1 MRNKGRSKRI
11 QEMDEG
17 RGIACALSLAFL
29 FSSSPTLAA
38 GIDKKVSDVCR
49 TNKSAAFRAKYCSA
63 AKDYKKGYV
72 ASLASSAI
80 WGGVTTVCGLSCGKV
95 GVGAMTCKISSMGG
109 TAGEGVLTKK
119 FTDALKGEGM
129 KYAGDLG
136 KQKESSTVATAEGA
150 TPPTDTK
157 LDGDACAAAGTSALK
172 SYEKISNSKQNEK
185 SIGQL
190 RDQTKGMNAQT
201 NTTNTLF
208 TGGNLAA
215 TGSNDDG
222 VATGAVTGIS
232 ELCTEAALKSARGAI
247 ACATSADPTL
257 PGYVKTE
264 EFLKDLQKA
273 TGKSADDYFAGFESP
288 AKSLFE
294 APGISGLSS
303 EQQNGVAES
312 LAVIEKYSDMKVAG
326 KFSGSNPESYGAA
339 SGSAKPSS
347 DEEGGF
353 DVNGAIANA
362 LGLINGEGTTE
373 NAANEGV
380 DSLSLGANR
389 KPATVVSPE
398 DRTISIFDRVEW
410 RYHAVS
416 VRDHLGV
423 EK

>member
-1 MRNKGRSKRI
+1 MNGRRVPI
-11 QEMDEG
+11 
-17 RGIACALSLAFL
+17 ILCALSLNLLLPA
-29 FSSSPTLAA
+29 SPSLAA
-38 GIDKKVSDVCR
+38 GIDKKVSDVCN

-80 WGGVTTVCGLSCGKV
+80 WGGVTTVCGLSCGKA
-95 GVGAMTCKISSMGG
+95 GVGGMTCKISSMGG

-129 KYAGDLG
+129 KYAGDVVTKKDSVTTTTEAVTEG
-136 KQKESSTVATAEGA
+136 GTQTAT
-150 TPPTDTK
+150 TK
-157 LDGDACAAAGTSALK
+157 LNGDACAVAGTSALK

-190 RDQTKGMNAQT
+190 RDQTKGMNAQA
-201 NTTNTLF
+201 NTTSALF
-208 TGGNLAA
+208 TGGDSGATLSNNADVAA
-215 TGSNDDG
+215 
-222 VATGAVTGIS
+222 GAVTGIS
-232 ELCTEAALKSARGAI
+232 ELCTEAALKTARGSI
-247 ACATSADPTL
+247 ACATSADPSL

-264 EFLKDLQKA
+264 DFLKDIQKA
-273 TGKSADDYFAGFESP
+273 TGKTADEYFAGFETP
-288 AKSLFE
+288 AKSLLE
-294 APGISGLSS
+294 APGISSLSS
-303 EQQNGVAES
+303 AQQNGVAES
-312 LAVIEKYSDMKVAG
+312 LGMIEKYSDMKVAG
-326 KFSGSNPESYGAA
+326 KFSGSSAESYRMA
-339 SGSAKPSS
+339 SDGVKPSNE
-347 DEEGGF
+347 DTGF

-362 LGLINGEGTTE
+362 LGILNGEGTSE
-373 NAANEGV
+373 NAATEGV

-389 KPATVVSPE
+389 KPAATISPE